1 MRGGPVPWRMALLGF
16 VLLVVWRAAP
26 LLVVTL
32 GALAG
37 LALTLLG

>member
-1 MRGGPVPWRMALLGF
+1 MALLGF

-37 LALTLLG
+37 LALKLLG